1 MKYDIEV
8 SGRGCEAFI
17 FKINEE
23 QYDTLFD
30 GDVEG
35 DQMSVDEICGI
46 LGVDDFFSTNDCLTG
61 LYNGKNHGEY
71 FWIKVTDESG
81 EVVWESE
88 EDFDFEEIEDYYEHN
103 DGNFLLVEDYQK
115 GNFFN
120 FTLEIEDEFNPSLLS
135 AKIIELL
142 DGKQE
147 LITDMKYNGEEIPK
161 DYGDTSSKGY
171 TYILL

>member
-1 MKYDIEV
+1 MKYNIEV

-17 FKINEE
+17 FKLDEDQHNI
-23 QYDTLFD
+23 LLD

-35 DQMSVDEICGI
+35 DQMSVEEVCGV
-46 LGVDDFFSTNDCLTG
+46 LGIDDFFSTDDCLTG

-71 FWIKVTDESG
+71 LWIKVTDEDG
-81 EVVWESE
+81 NVVWESE
-88 EDFDFEEIEDYYEHN
+88 ENFDFEEIEDYYEFN

-120 FTLEIEDEFNPSLLS
+120 FTLETDEDFNPLLLS
-135 AKIIELL
+135 GKVIELL
-142 DGKQE
+142 DGRQE
-147 LITDMKYNGEEIPK
+147 LITDMKYNGEEMLK
-161 DYGDTSSKGY
+161 DYGDTSSKGF